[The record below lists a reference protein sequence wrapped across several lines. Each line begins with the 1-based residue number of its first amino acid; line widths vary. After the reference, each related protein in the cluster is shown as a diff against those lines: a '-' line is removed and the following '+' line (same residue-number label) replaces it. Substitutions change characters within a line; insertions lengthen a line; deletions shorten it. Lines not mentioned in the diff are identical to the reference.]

1 MSTKWWRCCRWRHK
15 DLTGHDDLHDF
26 RGALHLLAHA
36 QVVLKIAKRIIVS
49 KSLAELGHPQREATK
64 AQAEAVELVLC
75 DLKT

>member
-1 MSTKWWRCCRWRHK
+1 M
-15 DLTGHDDLHDF
+15 
-26 RGALHLLAHA
+26 LAHA

-49 KSLAELGHPQREATK
+49 KLVAELGHPQREATK